1 MASNTSP
8 VICTPQCRQT
18 PPAWDETLRVTNMM
32 PEVPASASPA
42 LGPRAGLNKNVVTA
56 KSAPQGRWRCLDG
69 GYRVHCVRTLR
80 TRAVRTG
87 MKPPICRS
95 CWKAEWDHVCKGP
108 LLAENERLTPKQ
120 AAPAPS
126 WSSLLPRAVS
136 EAQQQPTSDLR
147 AMDDQSFRVAYNA
160 VMAEYMRRRRARQ
173 KAT

>member
-1 MASNTSP
+1 
-8 VICTPQCRQT
+8 
-18 PPAWDETLRVTNMM
+18 
-32 PEVPASASPA
+32 
-42 LGPRAGLNKNVVTA
+42 
-56 KSAPQGRWRCLDG
+56 
-69 GYRVHCVRTLR
+69 
-80 TRAVRTG
+80 

-95 CWKAEWDHVCKGP
+95 CWKAEWNHVCEGP

-160 VMAEYMRRRRARQ
+160 VMAEYMRRRRAKQ

>member
-18 PPAWDETLRVTNMM
+18 PPACDETLRVK
-32 PEVPASASPA
+32 V
-42 LGPRAGLNKNVVTA
+42 LRA
-56 KSAPQGRWRCLDG
+56 
-69 GYRVHCVRTLR
+69 VRT
-80 TRAVRTG
+80 VRTG

-95 CWKAEWDHVCKGP
+95 CWKAEWNHVCKGP
-108 LLAENERLTPKQ
+108 LLAENERPTPKQ

-160 VMAEYMRRRRARQ
+160 VMAEYMRRRRAKQ